1 MAGVEKI
8 KERILEEAR
17 SQAESNIK
25 RAQEEAS
32 DIITSAKKDGD
43 SKKAVI
49 LEKAKKEAQEVK
61 KRLKSVAELEARK
74 KKLQAKQEMVEEAF
88 KKTLEKLIGLPDEE
102 YEKIISQM
110 LLNSVESGSEE
121 IILSPRDKK
130 RLSPNF
136 VEEINKKL
144 VAKGI
149 KGSLSLSKE
158 SRDIN
163 GGFVLKSGDIE
174 TNSSFEALIR
184 AKREEIEPEVVKVLF

>member
-1 MAGVEKI
+1 MAGVDKI

-25 RAQEEAS
+25 RAHEEAAN
-32 DIITSAKKDGD
+32 IIASAKKEADA
-43 SKKAVI
+43 KKADI
-49 LEKAKKEAQEVK
+49 LEKAKKEALDVK

-74 KKLQAKQEMVEEAF
+74 IKLQTKQELVEEAF
-88 KKTLEKLIGLPDEE
+88 KKTLEKLNSLPDEE

-144 VAKGI
+144 AAKGI
-149 KGSLSLSKE
+149 KGNLSLSEE
-158 SRDIN
+158 SRDIF

-184 AKREEIEPEVVKVLF
+184 AKREEIEPEVIKALF

>member
-25 RAQEEAS
+25 RAQEEGS
-32 DIITSAKKDGD
+32 DIIASAKKDGD

>member
-1 MAGVEKI
+1 M
-8 KERILEEAR
+8 L
-17 SQAESNIK
+17 QASNII
-25 RAQEEAS
+25 A
-32 DIITSAKKDGD
+32 SAKKEADA
-43 SKKAVI
+43 KRAVI

-74 KKLQAKQEMVEEAF
+74 RKLQAKQELVEEAF
-88 KKTLEKLIGLPDEE
+88 KKTLEKLNSLSDKE
-102 YEKIISQM
+102 YEQIISQM
-110 LLNSVESGSEE
+110 LINSVESGSEE

-184 AKREEIEPEVVKVLF
+184 AKREEIEPEVIKVMF